1 MKLIAFLA
9 ILSLASTACAF
20 EVSSSHPVTGETV
33 TLTGTANPGQKV
45 DFQTSFQM
53 DLPVNS
59 GKYEYVANGVD
70 IPQKPNQFAVTATG
84 IKDLNVGVKIGIWI
98 SKGFTATN
106 GVATVSHSDVPP
118 GKYDLKVF
126 GEAMDGGRSVNLK
139 VAAETAVNA
148 DTAGR
153 YRLDIDTS
161 GIPSGAYKIEG
172 AGETK
177 IIQVGGVEEA
187 PKVEK
192 KTAPASP
199 STPAAS
205 TETGSGYSG
214 SPSGKETVA
223 NSVPQKPTE
232 NASGGQNTSSSQ
244 PPAGQEKGFIGWL
257 QDSLQGILGSNNRG

>member
-1 MKLIAFLA
+1 MKLIAVLA
-9 ILSLASTACAF
+9 ILSLVSTACAF
-20 EVSSSHPVTGETV
+20 EVSSSNPGPGETL
-33 TLTGTANPGQKV
+33 TLTGTADPGQMV

-59 GKYEYVANGVD
+59 GKYEYVATGVD

-106 GVATVSHSDVPP
+106 GVATVSYSDVPP
-118 GKYDLKVF
+118 GRYDIKVF
-126 GEAMDGGRSVNLK
+126 GEALDGGRSVNLK
-139 VAAETAVNA
+139 VAAETAVDAN
-148 DTAGR
+148 TAGK
-153 YRLDIDTS
+153 YSLDIDTS

-187 PKVEK
+187 PKAEK
-192 KTAPASP
+192 RTAQTLP
-199 STPAAS
+199 STPVAS

-214 SPSGKETVA
+214 SPSGKETIA
-223 NSVPQKPTE
+223 NSVEQKPTE
-232 NASGGQNTSSSQ
+232 NASGGQNMSGPRQ
-244 PPAGQEKGFIGWL
+244 PAKKENEFVNWL
-257 QDSLQGILGSNNRG
+257 EDSLTGIFGLE

>member
-1 MKLIAFLA
+1 MKLIAILT

-20 EVSSSHPVTGETV
+20 EISSSHPSPGETV

-59 GKYEYVANGVD
+59 GKYEYLATGVD

-84 IKDLNVGVKIGIWI
+84 IKDLNVGVKIGIWV

-118 GKYDLKVF
+118 GRYDLKVF
-126 GEAMDGGRSVNLK
+126 GEALDGGKSVNLK
-139 VAAETAVNA
+139 VAAQTAVNA
-148 DTAGR
+148 DTAGK
-153 YRLDIDTS
+153 YSLDIDTS

-187 PKVEK
+187 PKVEEEIAQ
-192 KTAPASP
+192 APP
-199 STPAAS
+199 STPVVS
-205 TETGSGYSG
+205 TETGSGDGG
-214 SPSGKETVA
+214 SPLGKETAA
-223 NSVPQKPTE
+223 NSVPQKPTKSALGE
-232 NASGGQNTSSSQ
+232 QYTSGTQ
-244 PPAGQEKGFIGWL
+244 PPAGQEKGFVGWL
-257 QDSLQGILGSNNRG
+257 QDSLQGILGSK